1 MPMRNFLTMMC
12 LVIVSLAMNACG
24 GSSGPKKYKVTG
36 TVSFDGKPISE
47 GRITFKGD
55 ASKLGTYSA
64 PIANGSYTVEAEP
77 GSYLVE
83 ITASRMTGK
92 FVTTIEGK
100 NEIGEM
106 YIPEKYNAKSTLQ
119 KDVSSSVTEINFDLT
134 K

>member
-1 MPMRNFLTMMC
+1 MPIRNFLTIMS
-12 LVIVSLAMNACG
+12 LIVVSFAMNACG
-24 GSSGPKKYKVTG
+24 GSSGPKKYKVNG
-36 TVSFDGKPISE
+36 TVSFDGKPIAD

-64 PIANGSYTVEAEP
+64 PITNGAYTLEAEP
-77 GSYLVE
+77 GNYLIE

-92 FVTTIEGK
+92 FVTTVEGK

-106 YIPEKYNAKSTLQ
+106 YIPEKYNSKSTTQ
-119 KDVSSSVTEINFDLT
+119 KDVTSNPTEINFDLT